1 MKLFMKYLEK
11 LGHYIKKLKVNYW
24 CIKIIKYQTYLFLLF
39 NLLLDKY
46 CVEFITHYDKM
57 LPVQSTTI
65 QISMLSSLN
74 LFVDKLA
81 LLKINISDLSIEDKT
96 MLDLICDTFNKIL
109 KYSMGKHIVYLNI
122 IKSIYF
128 IKL

>member
-1 MKLFMKYLEK
+1 
-11 LGHYIKKLKVNYW
+11 
-24 CIKIIKYQTYLFLLF
+24 
-39 NLLLDKY
+39 
-46 CVEFITHYDKM
+46 M

-81 LLKINISDLSIEDKT
+81 LLKINISDLSNEDKT

-109 KYSMGKHIVYLNI
+109 KYSMSKHIVYLNI
-122 IKSIYF
+122 IKVYIY
-128 IKL
+128 IYIL

>member
-1 MKLFMKYLEK
+1 M
-11 LGHYIKKLKVNYW
+11 
-24 CIKIIKYQTYLFLLF
+24 
-39 NLLLDKY
+39 LDKY

-81 LLKINISDLSIEDKT
+81 LLKINILDLSIEDKT
-96 MLDLICDTFNKIL
+96 MLDLICDIFNKIL
-109 KYSMGKHIVYLNI
+109 KYSMGKHIVCLNI

-128 IKL
+128 VKL